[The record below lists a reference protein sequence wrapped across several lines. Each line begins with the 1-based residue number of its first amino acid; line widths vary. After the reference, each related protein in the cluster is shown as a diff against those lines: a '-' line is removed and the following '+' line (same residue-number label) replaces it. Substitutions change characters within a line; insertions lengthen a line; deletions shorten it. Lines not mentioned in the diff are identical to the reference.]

1 MQRHQTLSAM
11 VRGIDT
17 AAFKDKGL
25 RKKVFGKA
33 LKAFERAF
41 MQGRSDESVVTVI
54 DYELHSKNKRLW
66 VIDLQTKKLLF
77 HEYVSHGKGSDPN
90 HDGMMDSASNTPDTN
105 QSNVGLLRTG
115 ETYSGKHGNSLRLD
129 GLEAGFND
137 NARSR
142 GIVVHSASY
151 VDDKAIHRAGKS
163 GRSRGCPALDP
174 DVTGQVIE
182 TIKDGNLVF
191 AYYPDENW
199 LRRSAYLNH

>member
-1 MQRHQTLSAM
+1 MQRHQALSAM

-54 DYELHSKNKRLW
+54 DYELHSKEKRLW
-66 VIDLQTKKLLF
+66 VIDLETKKLLF
-77 HEYVSHGKGSDPN
+77 HEFVSHGKGSDPN
-90 HDGMMDSASNTPDTN
+90 HDGIMDSVSNTHNTK

-115 ETYSGKHGNSLRLD
+115 ETYSGAHGNSLRLD
-129 GLEAGFND
+129 GLEPGFND
-137 NARSR
+137 NARGR

-151 VDDKAIHRAGKS
+151 VDDKAIERNGKA
-163 GRSRGCPALDP
+163 GRSHGCPALDP
-174 DVTGQVIE
+174 DVTGQIIE

-191 AYYPDENW
+191 AYYPDRDW
-199 LRRSAYLNH
+199 LRRSSYLNN

>member
-1 MQRHQTLSAM
+1 MQRYQSLTTM

-17 AAFKDKGL
+17 ATFEGTGL
-25 RKKVFGKA
+25 RKKVFAKA

-77 HEYVSHGKGSDPN
+77 HEYVSHGQGSDTN
-90 HDGMMDSASNTPDTN
+90 HDGIMDSVSNTPNSN
-105 QSNVGLLRTG
+105 QTNVGLMKTG

-129 GLEAGFND
+129 GLETGFND

-163 GRSRGCPALDP
+163 GRSHGCPALDP
-174 DVTGQVIE
+174 DVTGRVIE

-191 AYYPDENW
+191 AYYPDPDW
-199 LRRSAYLNH
+199 LRRSPYLNN